1 MKEATFHQDP
11 SLTIFHVTSQEKI
24 VNYKRSSLF
33 RGSVCDG
40 SIKVYD
46 PDTKITLMSPEV
58 FEVKPKI
65 KEEPRD
71 GQENQNLLSTS
82 NR

>member
-1 MKEATFHQDP
+1 MEAEMSKNNGLKKVIGLNGKDREVY
-11 SLTIFHVTSQEKI
+11 SG
-24 VNYKRSSLF
+24 SSGDLQQAA
-33 RGSVCDG
+33 D
-40 SIKVYD
+40 
-46 PDTKITLMSPEV
+46 KITLMSPEV

-71 GQENQNLLSTS
+71 AENQNLLTTP